1 VRALVSV
8 VALVLAVSGCE
19 DPLKDAQR
27 LEEAR
32 VIGVRVS
39 AESGPASLVPGESAL
54 VDVLVAGPE
63 GPIGARLA
71 YEFCEAVDS
80 ERGVP
85 YCAADAFAEGTLE
98 LDGSFLSVDVPDAVP
113 EGARLALLGVVCVE
127 GEPELAEAPLAWRC
141 STGDSPLRLSFDAWT
156 MSSQFDN
163 DNPDLS
169 GLSVSVGDVEVPL
182 DDLRASA
189 SCEAGAPEIENGTHR
204 IELRLGAGARE
215 PGDGSSENPGETLQ
229 LSHFSTSGRLERSLS
244 FIALEADLEVALEWD
259 ADAADTPVK
268 HYVVVRD
275 GRGGVSFASFSF
287 CTR

>member
-1 VRALVSV
+1 VRALVSLV
-8 VALVLAVSGCE
+8 TLVLAASGCE

-27 LEEAR
+27 LEEPR

-39 AESGPASLVPGESAL
+39 AESGPASLVPGQSAL
-54 VDVLVAGPE
+54 VDVLVAGPD
-63 GPIGARLA
+63 GPVDARLA

-80 ERGVP
+80 DRGVP
-85 YCAADAFAEGTLE
+85 YCAVDAFAEGTLG
-98 LDGSFLSVDVPDAVP
+98 LDGSPLSVDVPGSVP
-113 EGARLALLGVVCVE
+113 EGARLAFRGVACLD
-127 GEPELAEAPLAWRC
+127 GEPELAESPLEWRC
-141 STGDSPLRLSFDAWT
+141 SAGDSPLRLSFDAWT

-169 GLSVSVGDVEVPL
+169 ALSVSVGDVEVPL

-215 PGDGSSENPGETLQ
+215 PFDGSSENPGELLQ

-244 FIALEADLEVALEWD
+244 FITLDEDLVVSLEWD

-268 HYVVVRD
+268 HYLVVRD

>member
-1 VRALVSV
+1 VRALVSLVAWV
-8 VALVLAVSGCE
+8 VALSGCE

-39 AESGPASLVPGESAL
+39 AESGPASLVPGEDAL
-54 VDVLVAGPE
+54 IDVLLAGPS
-63 GPIGARLA
+63 GPVEARLA
-71 YEFCEAVDS
+71 YEVCEAADT

-85 YCAADAFAEGTLE
+85 FCAGAAFAQGTRE
-98 LDGSFLSVDVPDAVP
+98 LDGSLLAVEVPTSVP
-113 EGARLALLGVVCVE
+113 EGARLALLGVACVE
-127 GEPELAEAPLAWRC
+127 GEPALAPDPLRWRC
-141 STGDSPLRLSFDAWT
+141 SAGDSPLRLSFDAWT
-156 MSSQFDN
+156 ASSEFEN

-169 GLSVSVGDVEVPL
+169 ELTVSVGGVEVPL
-182 DDLRASA
+182 DEVRASA
-189 SCEAGAPEIENGTHR
+189 SCEAGAPEIANGTHQ
-204 IELRLGAGARE
+204 IALGLGGGARE
-215 PGDGSSENPGETLQ
+215 AGDGSGDDPGEALQ

-244 FIALEADLEVALEWD
+244 FIGFEENLEVTLGWD

-268 HYVVVRD
+268 HYLVVRD